1 MKMQKIIQI
10 NMEFAYTVV
19 EKGQSFINA
28 QGELKL
34 YGALQYLEM
43 SLSHKRQL
51 GEKTIGTQ
59 ED

>member
-1 MKMQKIIQI
+1 LP
-10 NMEFAYTVV
+10 YSSR
-19 EKGQSFINA
+19 KGKSFINA

-34 YGALQYLEM
+34 YGALQYLENEFK
-43 SLSHKRQL
+43 SQRQL